1 MTRFSRLLVLL
12 LAAVWCARSAS
23 GAERVWI
30 DTDIS
35 IGSPFREVDDGYALM
50 LALHS
55 PELRIAG
62 ISATYGNASLDYTD
76 RVARDFVRRFG
87 NGVTETD
94 VHAGARSAYDS
105 AKRSDATEALSSAL
119 KASSLTYIAIGP
131 LTNLAAFLTLHPG
144 QSSRIKR
151 IIFIG
156 GESPDAPIGFGANG
170 KFRIHD
176 ANVFKDPAA
185 AAIVLKSLIP
195 LLLVPISTAGRLT
208 INPGDFPQLR
218 NGGPAGS
225 FLASRSSVWL
235 LFWRTIVGQ
244 PGGPVFDVVAATA
257 AVKPDLLQIDARY
270 ATMQT
275 DGRLAVARQRGQA
288 SYRVLYCSGFRRSLK
303 LFMMRRL
310 R

>member
-1 MTRFSRLLVLL
+1 MIRFSRSHVLL
-12 LAAVWCARSAS
+12 LASVWCVHSAS

-62 ISATYGNASLDYTD
+62 ISTTYGNASLDYTD
-76 RVARDFVRRFG
+76 RVARGFVRRFG
-87 NGVTETD
+87 NGVKETS

-105 AKRSDATEALSSAL
+105 GKRSDATEALSSAL
-119 KASSLTYIAIGP
+119 RASSLTYIAIGP

-156 GESPDAPIGFGANG
+156 GESPDAPIGFGVNG

-185 AAIVLKSLIP
+185 AAIVLKSQIP
-195 LLLVPISTAGRLT
+195 LLLVPIFTAGRLT
-208 INPGDFPQLR
+208 INPDDLRQLR
-218 NGGPAGS
+218 DGGPAGS

-235 LFWRTIVGQ
+235 LFWRTIVGE
-244 PGGPVFDVVAATA
+244 PGGPVFDVVATIA
-257 AVKPDLLQIDARY
+257 AVKPQLLQIDARY
-270 ATMQT
+270 ATMQK
-275 DGRLAVARQRGQA
+275 DGRLAIARQRGQA
-288 SYRVLYCSGFRRSLK
+288 GYRVLYCSGFRRSLK
-303 LFMMRRL
+303 ALVMRRL